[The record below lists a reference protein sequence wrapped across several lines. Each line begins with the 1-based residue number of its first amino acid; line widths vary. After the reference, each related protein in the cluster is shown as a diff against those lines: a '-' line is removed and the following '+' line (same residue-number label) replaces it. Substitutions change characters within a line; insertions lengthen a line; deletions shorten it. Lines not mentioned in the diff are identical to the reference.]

1 MDQIVLEDP
10 PRTASEPEKN
20 TAHLLVVDDD
30 ASILKLC
37 RFYLEAAGALAPEGV
52 ATELHFLETG
62 EAALDL
68 ARTLLEQGRS
78 LACAVLD
85 IVLPGGCD
93 GIETIQKLWDL
104 DPRVQ
109 CTLATGA
116 GERVEREVAG
126 RLPLDGLD
134 RWDYLAKPFTEFE
147 LVQKVRRS
155 LSHWHAQQVQDRHAA
170 RNRELLERL
179 EGSNRELEAKVKE
192 RTRVLAECNVE
203 QTRKNKELQEALRA
217 LGAAQ
222 SKLIQQE
229 KMACIGQLAAG
240 VAHELNNPI
249 GFVHSNLGTLG
260 RYVEKLREFL
270 EACEGHCDPANAKLS
285 DLRKELKIDFVLED
299 LPALIAESTEGTQR
313 VRKIVSDLKGFSH
326 PDEDTAVFTDLNEGL
341 RSTLNIVHNEIK
353 YKATVH
359 TDFGDLPQ
367 VLCNPGQ
374 INQVFMNVL
383 INAAQAIEEK
393 GEIHVV
399 TRRDGD
405 AIVITIRD
413 TGAGIPPGVLDRI
426 FDPFFTT
433 KQVGKGTGLGL
444 SISYDLIRKHGG
456 TISAASE
463 VGRGTT
469 FTIRLPLS
477 GGGDD
482 GPG

>member
-1 MDQIVLEDP
+1 MARTLLDQP
-10 PRTASEPEKN
+10 PRSAQESVDRV
-20 TAHLLVVDDD
+20 AHLLVVDDD

-37 RFYLEAAGALAPEGV
+37 RFYLEAAGSLGPEGV
-52 ATELHFLETG
+52 ATELHFAETG
-62 EAALDL
+62 EEAVDFV
-68 ARTLLEQGRS
+68 RGLLERGES

-93 GIETIQKLWDL
+93 GIDTIQNLWEL
-104 DPRVQ
+104 DPSVQ

-126 RLPLDGLD
+126 RLPLAGLD

-155 LSHWHAQQVQDRHAA
+155 VSHWHAQQVQA
-170 RNRELLERL
+170 RRTAENRELMERL
-179 EGSNRELEAKVKE
+179 ERSNRELEAKVRE
-192 RTRVLAECNVE
+192 RTRVLEECNIGQAHKNEELE
-203 QTRKNKELQEALRA
+203 QALRA

-260 RYVEKLREFL
+260 RYVEKLREIL
-270 EACEGHCDPANAKLS
+270 EAYEKRSDPADAELAALKQ
-285 DLRKELKIDFVLED
+285 ELKIDFVLED
-299 LPALIAESTEGTQR
+299 LPALVAESTEGTER

-326 PDEDTAVFTDLNEGL
+326 PDEDAAVLTDINEGL

-367 VLCNPGQ
+367 LRCNPGQ
-374 INQVFMNVL
+374 INQVFMNL
-383 INAAQAIEEK
+383 MINAAQAIEEK
-393 GEIHVV
+393 GEIHIS
-399 TRRDGD
+399 TRREAD
-405 AIVITIRD
+405 AIVISIRD
-413 TGAGIPPGVLDRI
+413 TGVGIPPDVQDHI

-456 TISAASE
+456 TIGAESE

-469 FTIRLPLS
+469 FTIRLPL
-477 GGGDD
+477 GGEEDD
-482 GPG
+482 GEA